1 MAELSTIA
9 RPYAVAA
16 YKLGREQKALGKW
29 SEMLGFAAAVASD
42 AQIKA
47 YIQDPK
53 VVSED
58 LLATFLKVCGDK
70 LNENGQNLIK
80 VLVEYGRLSILPEIY
95 SAFEA
100 LKAQDEGTL
109 TAEIIIAASKISA
122 AETKDFVK
130 RLEAKFGKKIEASV
144 SVDPE
149 IIGGIKIVV
158 GDTVID
164 ASVKGQLQNLAYT
177 LTA

>member
-1 MAELSTIA
+1 MAEISTIA

-16 YKLGREQKALGKW
+16 YKLGKEQKALAKW
-29 SEMLGFAAAVASD
+29 SDMLGFAAAVAGD
-42 AQIKA
+42 AQMQA

-53 VVSED
+53 VVSSNLE
-58 LLATFLKVCGDK
+58 AAFLKVCGDK

-80 VLVEYGRLSILPEIY
+80 VLVEYGRLSILPAIT
-95 SAFEA
+95 SAFEE

-109 TAEIIIAASKISA
+109 EAQIIAAAKPSA
-122 AETKDFVK
+122 AETKDLVK

-149 IIGGIKIVV
+149 IIGGIKIIV

>member
-16 YKLGREQKALGKW
+16 YKLGREQKTLGKW
-29 SEMLGFAAAVASD
+29 SEMLSFAAAVAND
-42 AQIKA
+42 VQIKA

-53 VVSED
+53 VVSSN
-58 LLATFLKVCGDK
+58 LQATFLKACGDN
-70 LNENGQNLIK
+70 LNENGQNLVK

-109 TAEIIIAASKISA
+109 DAEIIAAAKISA
-122 AETKDFVK
+122 ADTKDLVK

-149 IIGGIKIVV
+149 IIGGIKIIV

>member
-16 YKLGREQKALGKW
+16 YKLAKEKKALAKW
-29 SEMLGFAAAVASD
+29 SEMLGFAGAVAND

-47 YIQDPK
+47 YINDPK
-53 VVSED
+53 VLSAE
-58 LLATFLKVCGDK
+58 LEATFLKVCGDK
-70 LNENGQNLIK
+70 LNEHGQNLIK
-80 VLVEYGRLSILPEIY
+80 VLVEYGRLSILPEI
-95 SAFEA
+95 SAAFEA

-109 TAEIIIAASKISA
+109 DAQIVAASKPTA
-122 AETKDFVK
+122 AQTKDLVK

-149 IIGGIKIVV
+149 MIGGFKIIV

-164 ASVKGQLQNLAYT
+164 ATVKGQLQNLAYT

>member
-1 MAELSTIA
+1 MAEISTIA

-29 SEMLGFAAAVASD
+29 SEMLGFAAAVAND

-53 VVSED
+53 VVSDD
-58 LLATFLKVCGDK
+58 LQTTFLKVCGDQ
-70 LNENGQNLIK
+70 LNENGQNLVK
-80 VLVEYGRLSILPEIY
+80 VLVEYGRLSILPEIS

-109 TAEIIIAASKISA
+109 DAQIIAAVKPSA
-122 AETKDFVK
+122 AEVKDLVK
-130 RLEAKFGKKIEASV
+130 RLEVKFGKKIEASV

-149 IIGGIKIVV
+149 IIGGIKIIV

-164 ASVKGQLQNLAYT
+164 ASVKGQLQNLAYA

>member
-16 YKLGREQKALGKW
+16 YKLGKEKKALATW
-29 SEMLGFAAAVASD
+29 SEMLALAAAVAAND
-42 AQIKA
+42 QMKNLID
-47 YIQDPK
+47 DPK
-53 VVSED
+53 LNAAELEAV
-58 LLATFLKVCGDK
+58 FLKVCGDK
-70 LNENGQNLIK
+70 LNEQGQNLIK
-80 VLVEYGRLSILPEIY
+80 ILVEYGRLSLLPAIAE
-95 SAFEA
+95 AFEA

-109 TAEIIIAASKISA
+109 DAQIIAAAKLTAAQSK
-122 AETKDFVK
+122 DLVK
-130 RLEAKFGKKIEASV
+130 RLEAKFGKKIEATV

-149 IIGGIKIVV
+149 IIGGIKIIV

-164 ASVKGQLQNLAYT
+164 ASVQGQLQNLAYT

>member
-1 MAELSTIA
+1 MAEISTIA

-16 YKLGREQKALGKW
+16 YKLGREKKTLGKW
-29 SEMLGFAAAVASD
+29 SEMLGFAAAVAND

-53 VVSED
+53 VVSSD
-58 LLATFLKVCGDK
+58 LLATFLKVCGDN

-109 TAEIIIAASKISA
+109 DAEIIAAAKISA
-122 AETKDFVK
+122 ADTKDLVK

-144 SVDPE
+144 SIDPE
-149 IIGGIKIVV
+149 IIGGIKIIV

-164 ASVKGQLQNLAYT
+164 ASIKGQLQNLAYS

>member
-1 MAELSTIA
+1 MAEISTIA

-16 YKLGREQKALGKW
+16 FKLAKEQNALAKW
-29 SEMLGFAAAVASD
+29 SEMLGFATAVVND
-42 AQIKA
+42 AQMKT
-47 YIQDPK
+47 YIEDPK
-53 VVSED
+53 VVSSD
-58 LLATFLKVCGDK
+58 LEATFLKVSGDK
-70 LNENGQNLIK
+70 LNEQGQNLIK
-80 VLVEYGRLSILPEIY
+80 VLVEYGRLSILPAITQ
-95 SAFEA
+95 AFEE
-100 LKAQDEGTL
+100 LKASDEGTL
-109 TAEIIIAASKISA
+109 EAQIIAAAKPSA
-122 AETKDFVK
+122 AEVNDLVK

-149 IIGGIKIVV
+149 IIGGIKIIV